1 MSADCLKL
9 TTYFGERA
17 RAGDR
22 FLADAL
28 LDVYGDHGLRVS
40 ALFRGTEGF
49 GARHHLHTQRLLTL
63 SEELPIVSVAVDTR
77 ERIER
82 VLPEVER
89 LSTRGLVTLER
100 ARLLDGPPDAV
111 DETSKLTI
119 YVGRKERL
127 DGRPA
132 YLAVVDALHRHGTAG
147 ATVLL
152 GVDGTAH
159 GVRRRARFFA
169 ANPDVPLMVISVG
182 DGGPIARA
190 AAELTGA
197 LARPLMTLER
207 ARVCKRDGVRLAEPH
222 PPSRGAGVW
231 HKLMV
236 YARAPVHAALM
247 RRLRASEAAGA
258 TALRAIWGYHGDHA
272 PHGETLWSLRR
283 DAPVLTVVIDT
294 PARIG
299 GVFAVVDELTALS
312 GVVTSELVPAV
323 RRG

>member
-1 MSADCLKL
+1 VSADCLKL
-9 TTYFGERA
+9 TTYFGERD
-17 RAGDR
+17 RAGRR

-28 LDVYGDHGLRVS
+28 LDVYGHHELRVS

-63 SEELPIVSVAVDTR
+63 SEALPIVAVAVDRR
-77 ERIER
+77 ERIEH

-89 LSTRGLVTLER
+89 LTAGGLVTLER
-100 ARLLDGPPDAV
+100 ARLLEGPDAV
-111 DETSKLTI
+111 DETSKLTV

-127 DGRPA
+127 GGRPA
-132 YLAVVDALHRHGTAG
+132 YLGIVDALHRHGAAG
-147 ATVLL
+147 ASVLL

-159 GVRRRARFFA
+159 GVRRRARFFG

-190 AAELTGA
+190 SAELAGA

-207 ARVCKRDGVRLAEPH
+207 VRVCKRDGVRLADPH
-222 PPSRGAGVW
+222 PPSTRAAVW

-247 RRLRASEAAGA
+247 RRLRESDAAGA

-283 DAPVLTVVIDT
+283 DLPVLTVALDT
-294 PARIG
+294 PERIART
-299 GVFAVVDELTALS
+299 FAIVDELTARS
-312 GVVTSELVPAV
+312 GLVTSELVPAV